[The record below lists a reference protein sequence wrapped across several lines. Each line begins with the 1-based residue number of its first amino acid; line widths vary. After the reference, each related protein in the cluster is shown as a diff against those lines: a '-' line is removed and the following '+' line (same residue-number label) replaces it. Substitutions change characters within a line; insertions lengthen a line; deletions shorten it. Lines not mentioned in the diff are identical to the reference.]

1 MTPTNLEICASR
13 YLRGVYLYQEW
24 KKSDD
29 QMRKILE
36 QDLLRMFD
44 LGPEELAALAK
55 VVEDNIPQP
64 EAPSEDE

>member
-1 MTPTNLEICASR
+1 MTPNNLEICATR

-24 KKSDD
+24 KRSDD

-44 LGPEELAALAK
+44 LGPDELEALAK
-55 VVEDNIPQP
+55 VVESNMPKP
-64 EAPSEDE
+64 EAPSDDE